1 MWKNYNYNKT
11 KNPLLSILTITTVR
25 KEKNNTW
32 KTIAQKIMLSETDY
46 AARVILLQI
55 YHISYW
61 VKLPGYAV

>member
-1 MWKNYNYNKT
+1 M
-11 KNPLLSILTITTVR
+11 
-25 KEKNNTW
+25 W